1 MKKRIK
7 TTIMILEMIFICL
20 CLKAEQRTDVVKSTE
35 GYNNSESSVT
45 IVDVDISS
53 DVPVY
58 EYVPKVIIRGKW
70 GSNPGEFGVWE
81 TMNEGDRIVYE
92 PTSMAVDS
100 KGNIYILDIVNER
113 IQKFDSEGRYLL
125 SIPVESFSGKRYEV
139 ETMVMVD
146 KNNPDVKVGPSDPN
160 RIDIKKKVIAVEPDY
175 KVIGKNIVIDSED
188 RLYYYLE
195 RNEYERYEAGY
206 KEEEKYERF
215 IKGSDYVVYYST
227 YMVGYRLK
235 KKTGEV
241 WEFKDDKLVR
251 KMKQGEEKISERYV
265 GLKKEEDKIHKKYN
279 ISLSLGNKILKM
291 SIKHPEGLK
300 ENEKFVIY
308 SYAPYNGEYIFI
320 SHSVYTGKYVEV
332 KKGDWTQET
341 ILEKT
346 YMVNKEGKIVGIINE
361 IVNLAERMDKAGNCY
376 GFESENDGITV
387 RKYELKRV
395 K

>member
-1 MKKRIK
+1 MMNFGLWIKKRSNMSRIK
-7 TTIMILEMIFICL
+7 IVIIIAVIAFFCL
-20 CLKAEQRTDVVKSTE
+20 QLDAQDNKISKST
-35 GYNNSESSVT
+35 GVFESGQSSIT

-70 GSNPGEFGVWE
+70 GKKPGEFGR
-81 TMNEGDRIVYE
+81 EGEADVMDLKPE
-92 PTSMAVDS
+92 SMAVDS
-100 KGNIYILDIVNER
+100 KGNIYILDFVNNR
-113 IQKFDSEGRYLL
+113 IQKFDSEGRYLK
-125 SIPVESFSGKRYEV
+125 SIEV
-139 ETMVMVD
+139 DGLRGPIYAWEFPYYNERMKEEIRRVKD
-146 KNNPDVKVGPSDPN
+146 GPEKPKGIPDDELIPYIWPPEVQG
-160 RIDIKKKVIAVEPDY
+160 I
-175 KVIGKNIVIDSED
+175 NIVIDSND
-188 RLYYYLE
+188 TLYYYLV
-195 RNEYERYEAGY
+195 RYEY
-206 KEEEKYERF
+206 DKE
-215 IKGSDYVVYYST
+215 GN
-227 YMVGYRLK
+227 
-235 KKTGEV
+235 KTKEIGEV

-265 GLKKEEDKIHKKYN
+265 RLKKEEDKIHKKYN